1 MEYDL
6 IVAGL
11 GGVGSAAL
19 AAAARRGL
27 RVLGIDRFEP
37 PHGLGSSHGHSRIIR
52 QAYFEHPDYVPLA
65 VEAYR
70 LWAELEAET
79 GRRLFFQSGLLQVGP
94 PEGEVVSGVLHAAE
108 LHGLAVD
115 RLSREEV
122 LRRWPGVRVA
132 EGSVGAFEARAGYL
146 LVEDCVSAQLESA
159 RNHGAVVETGV
170 VVNGWRPGETVVM
183 ETAAGERRAKAAVI
197 AAGPWAGELLAGLG
211 TPLQV
216 LRKPL
221 HWCAA
226 SEGFEESS
234 VPAVFLFETP
244 GGHYY
249 GTKPLDVR
257 GFKLAEHSGGT
268 VVENPSTIDRGLD
281 AEELARVDAFRRQ
294 CLPAAGGAFTDH
306 TVCMY
311 TMTADGHF
319 MIDRCPGETNVAFAA
334 GLSGHGFKF
343 TPVLGEALVG
353 LAIDGG
359 TSLPIGFLSAVR
371 FG

>member
-1 MEYDL
+1 MDYDL
-6 IVAGL
+6 IVVGL

-37 PHGLGSSHGHSRIIR
+37 PHGMGSSHGHSRIIR

-94 PEGEVVSGVLHAAE
+94 PEGEVVSGVLHAAG
-108 LHGLAVD
+108 LHGLAIEQ
-115 RLSREEV
+115 LSREEV
-122 LRRWPGVRVA
+122 LRRWPGIRVA
-132 EGSVGAFEARAGYL
+132 EGSVGAFEPKAGYL
-146 LVEDCVSAQLESA
+146 LVEDCVAAHLEIA
-159 RNHGAVVETGV
+159 KQFGAEIETGV
-170 VVNGWRPGETVVM
+170 VVNGWRPGQTVVI
-183 ETAAGERRAKAAVI
+183 ETEAGDRSAKAAVI
-197 AAGPWAGELLAGLG
+197 AAGPWAGELLASLG
-211 TPLQV
+211 TPLEVQ
-216 LRKPL
+216 RKPL

-234 VPAVFLFETP
+234 VPSVFLFETP
-244 GGHYY
+244 EGHYY
-249 GTKPLDVR
+249 GTKPLDGR
-257 GFKLAEHSGGT
+257 GFKLAEHSGG
-268 VVENPSTIDRGLD
+268 VEVADPSTIDRGLD
-281 AEELARVDAFRRQ
+281 TEELGRVDAFRQ
-294 CLPAAGGAFTDH
+294 ECLPAACEAFADH
-306 TVCMY
+306 AVCMY

-319 MIDRCPGETNVAFAA
+319 VVDRLPGEPNVAIAA

-343 TPVLGEALVG
+343 APVLGEALVG

-359 TSLPIGFLSAVR
+359 TDLPIGFLSAVR